1 MQTDSYLPRVLAV
14 IRIITGILF
23 IYHGHEVF
31 VPGQMSGYAKWLA
44 DLHYPVPAVFAYA
57 GKTAELLGGI
67 SLLLGLWVRVFT
79 LPLTFTL
86 LLITFTMGHGK
97 ILTDDQHPFISA
109 LLCAV
114 FFCLGAGVWSVDAWR
129 ISQKQSGSPL

>member
-1 MQTDSYLPRVLAV
+1 MQTDYYLPRLLAS
-14 IRIITGILF
+14 IRIITGVLF

-31 VPGQMSGYAKWLA
+31 VPDQMKDYAKWMA
-44 DLHYPVPAVFAYA
+44 DLQYPFPALFAYA
-57 GKTAELLGGI
+57 GKSAELLGGV
-67 SLLLGLWVRVFT
+67 SLLLGLWVRLFT
-79 LPLTFTL
+79 LLLTLTL

-114 FFCLGAGVWSVDAWR
+114 FFCLGAGVWSIDAWR
-129 ISQKQSGSPL
+129 VSRKQ